1 MKRRYLVNFN
11 LDKIKREYCDVLII
25 GSGVAGLYTS
35 INIDPKYRVIVLSK
49 DMINENNSNLAQ
61 GGIAASIS
69 PEDSMLLHF
78 EDTIKAGNNY
88 NDKKSVQILVEEALE
103 NVKKLM
109 DMGVQFDKDEKGNIK
124 LTREGGHSKNRIF
137 HYQDRTGKEVMRG
150 LTKEALKRE
159 NIIIRGN
166 QLAIDLLTL
175 DFKCLGALVKNGAET
190 YAILSKAVVLAT
202 GGIGQV
208 YNYTTNSVIATGDG
222 IAMAYR
228 AGAEIIDMEFVQ
240 FHPTVLYSP
249 NDHKRF
255 LISEAV
261 RGEGAVLRNNKK
273 EAFMGKYHKLKDLAP
288 RDIVSRSIFN
298 EMIKEN
304 SPYVYLDITHKD
316 ADFIKNRFPSI
327 YQVCLSKGIDMTKDY
342 IPVCPAQHY
351 LMGGVRTDY
360 FGRTSIERLY
370 ACGETACTK
379 VHGANRLASNSLLEG
394 LVFGKRAAEDINQTI
409 NKLKI
414 EEPLIKNDE
423 VYESIDQNEIQE
435 IKTKIRETMGRNAFI
450 VRSREGLNE
459 ALHITKKVSER
470 LKNCSED
477 SKAFYECFNIATVA
491 YLIIQAALSREESIG
506 SHMMINREESKC
518 LIGF

>member
-1 MKRRYLVNFN
+1 
-11 LDKIKREYCDVLII
+11 
-25 GSGVAGLYTS
+25 
-35 INIDPKYRVIVLSK
+35 
-49 DMINENNSNLAQ
+49 
-61 GGIAASIS
+61 
-69 PEDSMLLHF
+69 
-78 EDTIKAGNNY
+78 
-88 NDKKSVQILVEEALE
+88 
-103 NVKKLM
+103 
-109 DMGVQFDKDEKGNIK
+109 
-124 LTREGGHSKNRIF
+124 
-137 HYQDRTGKEVMRG
+137 
-150 LTKEALKRE
+150 
-159 NIIIRGN
+159 
-166 QLAIDLLTL
+166 
-175 DFKCLGALVKNGAET
+175 
-190 YAILSKAVVLAT
+190 
-202 GGIGQV
+202 
-208 YNYTTNSVIATGDG
+208 
-222 IAMAYR
+222 
-228 AGAEIIDMEFVQ
+228 
-240 FHPTVLYSP
+240 
-249 NDHKRF
+249 
-255 LISEAV
+255 
-261 RGEGAVLRNNKK
+261 
-273 EAFMGKYHKLKDLAP
+273 
-288 RDIVSRSIFN
+288 
-298 EMIKEN
+298 MIKEN